1 MSELVFGQISE
12 VKVGQV
18 FDSRADL
25 AEAGVHRPTMAGIWG
40 REKEGACSIVLS
52 GGYED
57 DIDKLDYIYYTG
69 HGGKMLLVENRYL
82 TKSLL
87 GETRVFN

>member
-40 REKEGACSIVLS
+40 REKRVL
-52 GGYED
+52 
-57 DIDKLDYIYYTG
+57 
-69 HGGKMLLVENRYL
+69 VQ
-82 TKSLL
+82 
-87 GETRVFN
+87 